1 MSANLVEVTNPAG
14 APQLSSFIE
23 FERFRGERS

>member
-1 MSANLVEVTNPAG
+1 MSANLVKVTNQAG

-23 FERFRGERS
+23 SERFRGKRS